1 MINDGMI
8 RFNGTPDELLSSDDE
23 IVQKFIRVKTNKKGK
38 RYD

>member
-8 RFNGTPDELLSSDDE
+8 RFSGTPDELLNSEDE
-23 IVQKFIRVKTNKKGK
+23 LVQKFIRVNANKKGK